1 MTLTLPLESPVPAD
15 DVWSVSQITAA
26 VKRLIER
33 GALPVWVRGEVL
45 QCKAWSSGHWYFT
58 LRDDRAQFRC
68 CMWKQN
74 ALKAG
79 KPPADGTEVYAYG
92 TPGLWEE
99 KGEFRFTVVS
109 LIPTAAVGTQQQE
122 LERVKALLQRDGLFD
137 PARKRR
143 IPPLASCI
151 AVVTSSDGAA
161 LRDIVT
167 VTRRRW
173 PSARLLVI
181 SARVQGEGSAAELV
195 RALGTVN
202 RLDGIDLCIVG
213 RGGGAR
219 EDLAAF
225 NDERVCR
232 ALAAVRVPTIS
243 AVGHETDIS
252 LTDLVADLRAA
263 TPSAAAEAAVAD
275 RRDVLRLVD
284 DLATR
289 LGSGLALRTSL
300 AAERLERTSDRMT
313 CAMRDMVAARRNRA
327 DRLGAELN
335 ALSPLR
341 VLQRGYAVPSVGGH
355 VLKRTEEFV
364 PGLAFDL
371 RIADGTIPA
380 RVEAHDGR

>member
-15 DVWSVSQITAA
+15 DVWSVSQITTA
-26 VKRLIER
+26 VKKLIER
-33 GALPVWVRGEVL
+33 GAVPVWVRGEVL

-58 LRDDRAQFRC
+58 LRDDRSQFRC

-74 ALKAG
+74 AMRAG
-79 KPPADGTEVYAYG
+79 KPPADGTEVYAFG

-99 KGEFRFTVVS
+99 KGEFRFTVTS
-109 LIPTAAVGTQQQE
+109 LIPTALIGQQQQE
-122 LERVKALLQRDGLFD
+122 LERVKALLQKEGLFD
-137 PARKRR
+137 AARKRR
-143 IPPLASCI
+143 IPALASCI
-151 AVVTSSDGAA
+151 AIVTSSDGAA

-173 PSARLLVI
+173 PAARLIVV
-181 SARVQGEGSAAELV
+181 SARVQGDGSAAEIA
-195 RALGTVN
+195 RALQVVN
-202 RLDGIDLCIVG
+202 RLPDVEICIVG

-252 LTDLVADLRAA
+252 LTDLVADLRAP

-289 LGSGLALRTSL
+289 LGTGLSLRTSL
-300 AAERLERTSDRMT
+300 AGERLERT
-313 CAMRDMVAARRNRA
+313 A
-327 DRLGAELN
+327 DRL
-335 ALSPLR
+335 SC
-341 VLQRGYAVPSVGGH
+341 AV
-355 VLKRTEEFV
+355 R
-364 PGLAFDL
+364 DL
-371 RIADGTIPA
+371 
-380 RVEAHDGR
+380 